1 MSINWPPKKEKNN
14 VLSCPSCSAIIA
26 PLDPAMLKGLVPV
39 PVQGH
44 TEIHMSVLVPG
55 NERQRRH
62 HRPVGMVGNKRLAKQ
77 EERHMM
83 IPL

>member
-1 MSINWPPKKEKNN
+1 MSINGHRKKKNN
-14 VLSCPSCSAIIA
+14 LLSCPSCSVIIA
-26 PLDPAMLKGLVPV
+26 PLDPAMLQRLVLV

-62 HRPVGMVGNKRLAKQ
+62 HRPVGMVGKKRLAEQ
-77 EERHMM
+77 EERLVTL
-83 IPL
+83 I